1 MGSKNNQVLQNQDVL
16 AFLTALFPTVV
27 NIKEMGNGDLEIET
41 DKFYTTASVISI
53 DNKFIIQTNLP
64 ETYQLDKNSDI
75 VSYIDGFDYFYQLFN
90 VNPFLFKFDRIRS
103 VNYEEHTNMAIIKFV
118 FDTSFGVS
126 AFLSFSPKKSYLS
139 LNGVVINLKKQ
150 DEIEHHYNDIF
161 TKFLSE
167 KAVSSL
173 KIAGV
178 EACRINNF
186 LIEEA
191 ISPSDLIDEHMDL
204 IKMVDF

>member
-1 MGSKNNQVLQNQDVL
+1 MSKTNQVLKNQDVL
-16 AFLTALFPTVV
+16 AFLTALFPNIV
-27 NIKEMGNGDLEIET
+27 NIKEASSGDLEIET
-41 DKFYTTASVISI
+41 DKFFTTANVVFI
-53 DNKFIIQTNLP
+53 DNKFIIQTSLP
-64 ETYQLDKNSDI
+64 DGYQVDKDSNI

-90 VNPFLFKFDRIRS
+90 VNPFLFKFDKIRG
-103 VNYEEHTNMAIIKFV
+103 VNYEEHNNMVIIKFM

-150 DEIEHHYNDIF
+150 DVIGNHYNDIF
-161 TKFLSE
+161 SKFLSE
-167 KAVSSL
+167 KAVSNL

-178 EACRINNF
+178 EACRIKKF
-186 LIEEA
+186 LTDES
-191 ISPSDLIDEHMDL
+191 ISPSDLIDEHLDL